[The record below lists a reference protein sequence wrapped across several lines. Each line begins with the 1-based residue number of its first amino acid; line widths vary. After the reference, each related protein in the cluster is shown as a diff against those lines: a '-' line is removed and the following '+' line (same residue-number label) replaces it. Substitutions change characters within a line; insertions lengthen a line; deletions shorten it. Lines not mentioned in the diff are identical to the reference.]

1 MFYEEHE
8 INEIKLCPYCQNN
21 YNDPRLVDCG
31 ASFCLQCIELL
42 LILDENGFKCPECA
56 EFHEKPTK
64 GYLKNKSLAKL
75 CDKTAAQVSRSKQ
88 ADAFK
93 AQLDEMKLNLD
104 KLAQENKFG
113 PDKIREY
120 CANKRNEV
128 QLRTEELIESIKSFN
143 MELIEHINAY
153 EKDSLLYFSQ
163 DSLNL
168 DSFIAEMS
176 VFHSDWVGYLKKF
189 KINDDDLRLASIE
202 AHKHLKQINK
212 QNELLLNKV
221 FSGNVLKFQA
231 NTTNLGSSIIG
242 TLVNESYEKQLSNLS
257 AHYIE
262 DEDRGDIM
270 LPILVKCLASEKI
283 CVAYRELA
291 GFNIK
296 LMMYDKNF
304 SKVLSKKLAGQS
316 YREFRLAELN
326 GGSIILCFSN
336 RRTIKKINSNEFSL
350 SLIKKL
356 NLKLNVVDQIGLE
369 HDVISMDV
377 CSNILYCLALRGN
390 DDEEDK
396 DASRCMIYVYDE
408 NFVKLRR
415 IGQSSPQM
423 PFFLPSLIYKMQVSE
438 SFFVFL
444 LENKEIVVM
453 DKLDGLVK
461 KRISVNHGDFVLN
474 SNKSRILVYSHK
486 IGQMVSYGFDGRA
499 QKFDWSVD
507 KVDCLELVDCFNEKL
522 VFLEPYSLCLYF

>member
-8 INEIKLCPYCQNN
+8 INEIKLCPYCLNN

-42 LILDENGFKCPECA
+42 LARNETGLQCPECGD
-56 EFHEKPTK
+56 FHEQPKK

-88 ADAFK
+88 ADAFQ
-93 AQLDEMKLNLD
+93 AQLDELKLNLD
-104 KLAQENKFG
+104 KLAHENKLG
-113 PDKIREY
+113 ADKIREY
-120 CANKRNEV
+120 CAIKRNEV
-128 QLRTEELIESIKSFN
+128 QLRTEELIERIKSFN
-143 MELIEHINAY
+143 MDLIEDVNAY
-153 EKDSLLYFSQ
+153 ENDSLLYFGQ
-163 DSLNL
+163 DGQNL
-168 DSFIAEMS
+168 DRFIAQMS
-176 VFHSDWVGYLKKF
+176 VFHSDWAGYLKKF
-189 KINDDDLRLASIE
+189 KLNDDDLRLASIE
-202 AHKHLKQINK
+202 AHKHLRHINK

-221 FSGNVLKFQA
+221 FSGNVLTFQA
-231 NTTNLGSSIIG
+231 NTANLGSSLIG
-242 TLVNESYEKQLSNLS
+242 TLVNDNYEKQLSNLS

-270 LPILVKCLASEKI
+270 LPILVKCLASEKV

-291 GFNIK
+291 GFSLK
-296 LMMYDKNF
+296 LMLYDKSF
-304 SKVLSKKLAGQS
+304 SKVLSQKLAGQS

-326 GGSIILCFSN
+326 GAIVLCFSN
-336 RRTIKKINSNEFSL
+336 RRTIKKMNSNELSL

-356 NLKLNVVDQIGLE
+356 NSKLNVVDQIGLE

-377 CSNILYCLALRGN
+377 CGSILYCLALRGV
-390 DDEEDK
+390 DDDEDK

-423 PFFLPSLIYKMQVSE
+423 AFFLPSLIYKMQVSE
-438 SFFVFL
+438 SFFIFL

-453 DKLDGLVK
+453 GKLDGLVK
-461 KRISVNHGDFVLN
+461 KRIGVNHGDFVLN
-474 SNKSRILVYSHK
+474 SNRSRILVYSHK

-507 KVDCLELVDCFNEKL
+507 KADCLELVDCFNEKL